1 MVYKADHSDHDT
13 AFTRLLQT
21 VHENNVKL
29 NFKKLQYKQTQ
40 VNFFGET
47 YTTVNL
53 WMLQFLI
60 SYFMAL
66 TLNIYIYSGCSGG
79 FSIRSSS
86 QVGEAMKHEINVAT
100 FGGHHFYDL
109 FLQG

>member
-21 VHENNVKL
+21 AHENNGKL

-40 VNFFGET
+40 VDFFGET

-66 TLNIYIYSGCSGG
+66 TLNIYIHSG
-79 FSIRSSS
+79 
-86 QVGEAMKHEINVAT
+86 
-100 FGGHHFYDL
+100 
-109 FLQG
+109 